1 MDGIPA
7 PKGRNTLS
15 TALLVID
22 MQNAYFESPELARH
36 QERMVEKTNEL
47 IRAAREAGVPVL
59 MVCTEHEKDKSTWT
73 LSMLDDDQGFIF
85 SGTEQADFIPG
96 LEYSDLPRLV
106 KTRDS
111 AFVGTD
117 LLLRLRNWNVEHLVL
132 AGVATHNCVGQT
144 AAEAFAHNFRVV
156 FAREAVASTDE
167 EYAQAMLQMLSD
179 EYRQQIM
186 DNAELKDFLSAAAS
200 ERKA

>member
-1 MDGIPA
+1 M
-7 PKGRNTLS
+7 S

-22 MQNAYFESPELARH
+22 MQNAYFESPELQKH
-36 QERMVEKTNEL
+36 QARMVEKTNEL
-47 IRAAREAGVPVL
+47 IRIARSAEVPVL
-59 MVCTEHEKDKSTWT
+59 MVCTEHEQDRSTWT
-73 LSMLDDDQGFIF
+73 LSMLDDGQGFIF
-85 SGTEQADFIPG
+85 SGSEQAEFIPG
-96 LEYSDLPRLV
+96 LEYEQLPRLV

-156 FAREAVASTDE
+156 FAGEAVASTDE
-167 EYAQAMLQMLSD
+167 EYEKSMLKMLTD

-186 DNAELKDFLSAAAS
+186 DNAELRKFLTGSD
-200 ERKA
+200 